1 MRELFFFVI
10 FAAQIQ
16 ITNKMRKVLIII
28 ILLLKLNVYV
38 IGQNGHFYTSEKLS
52 SNQIT
57 NICQDKVGYIWVGT
71 EYGLNKYDGYRFT
84 NYLHDAAQPTSI
96 SSNIISTLFVDSYGN
111 LWVGTQKGLD
121 LYDPVND
128 HFVHIKLEGAKGVPR
143 VNNIVQEND
152 GNLLVGTAGYGLF
165 RLNITSHKS
174 EKLEGYAMGDTN
186 YFSYIMIDSEGA
198 FWKSGHGSKIV
209 RRAPNGKLTEFDSPY
224 GTVTGFVDYE
234 DGVLMVCIHG
244 LLYYRDGQMHT
255 DYFDHSAVSGKDLVF
270 RTAIVDRRG
279 NLYVGT
285 MGNGLCLVPRG
296 ERRLR
301 RYEYQSA
308 SFDLNTTNVWA
319 LFEDNQDNLWVGCQR
334 RGLLLLPQQKPQFQ
348 SWKFADLHMNVGGSL
363 TSLCDG
369 GDGLIWCAVQN
380 NGIYGIDSAGRL
392 VAHPSSPE
400 GTYILYRDKRGNYW
414 VGTNGCVYAY
424 DPYTGNAQLK
434 VSFSNGFIN
443 AMTDDGKGRLFFS
456 LFGEG
461 FCCYDISTGEI
472 RRFSMRDPDG
482 NNGRL
487 HNDWLQ
493 AMYVDS
499 RGKLWLCSASGVN
512 CYDPD
517 ENHFHP
523 YGWEVIL
530 DYHATQSICETSDRH
545 ILFGTATGL
554 YVYDP
559 KKKEAVPFPG
569 AEVLSNKIICGIVED
584 ESGDLWCSTTV
595 GIWHYQ
601 RQKKS
606 FVSYVRGNGL
616 ASHEY
621 ASGVTMH
628 TADDRV
634 WFGFSDGIT
643 SFDPEVL
650 RNNRFKQ
657 GEVHLTGFFIG
668 GNAVNSSTLSDGKQV
683 VNGSPSKA
691 DRFEVSYIDNT
702 FTMEFSTL
710 NFSNAESISY
720 EYRLNGAS
728 DWTHTSDGSNIVSF
742 HHLQPGS
749 YVIEVRAMEN
759 GVYTEPEVYHI
770 IVRAPW
776 YQSSLAYIIY
786 ILALMAIAGF
796 VAWSYRKR
804 AHRQLDEDKMKFL
817 INATHDI
824 RSPLTL
830 IMSPLHKLMKRDLD
844 SDVMEDLKTI
854 EHNASRV
861 QNLVNQILD
870 IRKIDKQQMKLHCQ
884 ETDVV
889 QYVGNVLKSYVYTA
903 KERGINFKYTPEV
916 DKLNV
921 WLDRNGLDKVLDNLL
936 SNAFKYTYDNGEIIV
951 RVSQPDEDTAELQ
964 VIDNGMGIKGDVQ
977 KIFDRF
983 YQGANSRS
991 MHIEGTG
998 IGLNLCKM
1006 IVSMHHGTIEAA
1018 NRQDAQGSIFTVRLP
1033 LGKSHFSKEELFQ
1046 EEEVENKSHRKAQSS
1061 YRILVVDD
1069 DVEIGNY
1076 IIQELGGYYYITAV
1090 TNGRDALH
1098 KLLEGVDTDKQF
1110 DLVVSDVMMPE
1121 MDGFTLLRMIKTNM
1135 NISHI
1140 PVVMLTS
1147 KADVA
1152 NRLEGLEKGADAY
1165 LAKPF
1170 DMDELHMVINNLI
1183 NKNLRLKGKYSGSQ
1197 QQKDKVEDKVVKGN
1211 DEILMERIMKVIN
1224 DHLSDSD
1231 FNVEMLTSEV
1241 GISRAQLHRKMKD
1254 MTGLPVSEFIR
1265 NIRLEQAVRL
1275 LKEQKVNVTQVA
1287 YAVGFSNLAHFS
1299 TVFRKQFGVSPTEFI
1314 EQKTR
1319 SDTN

>member
-1 MRELFFFVI
+1 MKRFLFIITFLQLGI
-10 FAAQIQ
+10 LSWAQS
-16 ITNKMRKVLIII
+16 
-28 ILLLKLNVYV
+28 
-38 IGQNGHFYTSEKLS
+38 GHFYTSEKLS

-57 NICQDKVGYIWVGT
+57 NIRQDKVGYIWVGA

-84 NYLHDAAQPTSI
+84 TYLHEVNRPNTI
-96 SSNIISTLFVDSYGN
+96 SSNIISYLFVDSYGN
-111 LWVGTQKGLD
+111 LWVGTQRGLD
-121 LYDPVND
+121 LYDSVND
-128 HFVHIKLEGAKGVPR
+128 QFLHIKLEGAKDVPR
-143 VNNIVQEND
+143 INHIVQEDEN
-152 GNLLVGTAGYGLF
+152 NLLIGTAGYGLF
-165 RLNITSHKS
+165 RLNINSHKTN
-174 EKLEGYAMGDTN
+174 KLEGYALGDNN
-186 YFSYIMIDSEGA
+186 YFSHIMIDSEGA

-209 RRAPNGKLTEFDSPY
+209 RRSPNGKLSEFESPY
-224 GTVTGFVDYE
+224 GTVTDFVDYE
-234 DGVLMVCIHG
+234 GGVVMVCIHG

-255 DYFDHSAVSGKDLVF
+255 DYFDYSGLSGKDILF
-270 RTAIVDRRG
+270 RTAMIDRRG

-296 ERRLR
+296 ERKLKK
-301 RYEYQSA
+301 YVYQSA

-319 LFEDNQDNLWVGCQR
+319 LFEDNQDNLWVGCQK

-369 GDGLIWCAVQN
+369 GDGIVWCAVQN
-380 NGIYGIDSAGRL
+380 NGIFGIDSEGRI
-392 VAHPSSPE
+392 VSHPSSPE
-400 GTYILYRDKRGNYW
+400 GTYILYRDKKGNYW

-424 DPYTGNAQLK
+424 NPYTGSAQLK

-443 AMTDDGKGRLFFS
+443 AMADDGKGHLFFS

-461 FCCYDISTGEI
+461 FCSYDIASGEV
-472 RRFSMRDPDG
+472 RRFSMHDG
-482 NNGRL
+482 DSKDGRL
-487 HNDWLQ
+487 HNDWLS
-493 AMYVDS
+493 AMYIDS
-499 RGKLWLCSASGVN
+499 RGKLWLCTASGVN
-512 CYDPD
+512 CYDP
-517 ENHFHP
+517 EGNHFHP
-523 YGWEVIL
+523 YGWEVVL
-530 DYHATQSICETSDRH
+530 DYHAIQSICETSDRR

-554 YVYDP
+554 YLYDS
-559 KKKEAVPFPG
+559 KKKEAVPFPE
-569 AEVLSNKIICGIVED
+569 AEALSDKIVCDIVED

-606 FVSYVRGNGL
+606 FVSYIRGNGL
-616 ASHEY
+616 ASQEY
-621 ASGVTMH
+621 VSGVKMH

-643 SFDPEVL
+643 SFEPEAL
-650 RNNRFKQ
+650 RNSHYKQ
-657 GEVHLTGFFIG
+657 GEVQLTGFFIG
-668 GNAVNSSTLSDGKQV
+668 GNAVNASTLSDDRQV
-683 VNGSPSKA
+683 VYGCPSKS
-691 DRFEVSYIDNT
+691 DRFEVSYLDNT

-710 NFSNAESISY
+710 NYSNAESVVY

-728 DWTHTSDGSNIVSF
+728 EWTRTADGSNIVSF

-759 GVYTEPEVYHI
+759 GVYTEPQLYHI
-770 IVRAPW
+770 VVRAPW

-786 ILALMAIAGF
+786 ILAFLAFAGLL
-796 VAWSYRKR
+796 VWNYRKR

-830 IMSPLHKLMKRDLD
+830 IMSPLHKLMKRNFDP
-844 SDVMEDLKTI
+844 DVMDDLKTI

-884 ETDVV
+884 ETDIV

-903 KERGINFKYTPEV
+903 KERGINFTYAPEI
-916 DKLNV
+916 DRLNV
-921 WLDRNGLDKVLDNLL
+921 WLDRNGLDKILDNLL
-936 SNAFKYTYDNGEIIV
+936 SNAFKYTYDNGEITV
-951 RVSQPDEDTAELQ
+951 RIAQPDANTAELQ

-983 YQGANSRS
+983 YQSSATRS

-1033 LGKSHFSKEELFQ
+1033 LGTAHFSREELQQ
-1046 EEEVENKSHRKAQSS
+1046 EEEVENKSHRKAQSN
-1061 YRILVVDD
+1061 YKVLVVDD
-1069 DVEIGNY
+1069 DAEIGNY

-1098 KLLEGVDTDKQF
+1098 KLLEGVDSEKQF

-1197 QQKDKVEDKVVKGN
+1197 QQKDKVEEKVVKGN
-1211 DEILMERIMKVIN
+1211 DEVLMERIMKVIN

-1231 FNVEMLTSEV
+1231 FNVEVLCSEV

-1287 YAVGFSNLAHFS
+1287 YAVGFGNLAHFS
-1299 TVFRKQFGVSPTEFI
+1299 TVFKKQFGVSPTEYI
-1314 EQKTR
+1314 EQKAKSETK
-1319 SDTN
+1319 

>member
-1 MRELFFFVI
+1 M
-10 FAAQIQ
+10 
-16 ITNKMRKVLIII
+16 KKVLIII
-28 ILLLKLNVYV
+28 TLLQMNILTWA
-38 IGQNGHFYTSEKLS
+38 QSGHFYTSEKLS

-84 NYLHDAAQPTSI
+84 NYIHETNNPTTL
-96 SSNIISTLFVDSYGN
+96 SSNIISSLFVDSYGN

-121 LYDPVND
+121 LYDNVND
-128 HFVHIKLEGAKGVPR
+128 EFVHIKLEGAKGVPR
-143 VNNIVQEND
+143 INDITQED
-152 GNLLVGTAGYGLF
+152 ESNLLIGTAGYGLF
-165 RLNITSHKS
+165 RMNINTHKT
-174 EKLEGYAMGDTN
+174 EKLEGYALGDNN
-186 YFSYIMIDSEGA
+186 YFSYIMLDSEGA
-198 FWKSGHGSKIV
+198 FWKSGHGSKV
-209 RRAPNGKLTEFDSPY
+209 ARRTPDGKLTEFESPY

-234 DGVLMVCIHG
+234 GGVVMVCIHG

-255 DYFDHSAVSGKDLVF
+255 DYFDQSALSGKDLLF
-270 RTAIVDRRG
+270 RTAMIDRRG
-279 NLYVGT
+279 NLYIGT
-285 MGNGLCLVPRG
+285 MGNGLCFVPRG
-296 ERRLR
+296 ERQLK
-301 RYEYQSA
+301 RYVYQSA

-319 LFEDNQDNLWVGCQR
+319 LFEDNQDNLWVGCQK

-348 SWKFADLHMNVGGSL
+348 TWKFADLHMNVGGSL
-363 TSLCDG
+363 TSLCDA
-369 GDGLIWCAVQN
+369 GDGLLWCSVQN
-380 NGIYGIDSAGRL
+380 NGIFGIDAEGRI
-392 VAHPSSPE
+392 VAHPSSPV
-400 GTYILYRDKRGNYW
+400 GTYILYRDKKGSYW

-424 DPYTGNAQLK
+424 NPYTGSAQLK

-443 AMTDDGKGRLFFS
+443 AMADDGNGHLFFS

-461 FCCYDISTGEI
+461 FCSYDISTGEV
-472 RRFSMRDPDG
+472 RRFSMRDGDG
-482 NNGRL
+482 KDGRL
-487 HNDWLQ
+487 HNDWVS

-499 RGKLWLCSASGVN
+499 RGKLWLCTASGVN
-512 CYDPD
+512 CYDP
-517 ENHFHP
+517 EGQHFHP
-523 YGWEVIL
+523 YGWEVVL
-530 DYHATQSICETSDRH
+530 DYHAIQSVCETSDRR
-545 ILFGTATGL
+545 ILFGTTTGL
-554 YVYDP
+554 YYYDS

-569 AEVLSNKIICGIVED
+569 AEALSNKIVCDIVED
-584 ESGDLWCSTTV
+584 HSGDLWCSTTV

-601 RQKKS
+601 RQKNS
-606 FVSYVRGNGL
+606 FVSYIRGNGL
-616 ASHEY
+616 ATHEY
-621 ASGVTMH
+621 VSGVKMH

-643 SFDPEVL
+643 SFEPDAL
-650 RNNRFKQ
+650 RNSRYKQ
-657 GEVHLTGFFIG
+657 GEVQLTGFFIG
-668 GNAVNSSTLSDGKQV
+668 GNPVNTSTLSDGSQV
-683 VNGSPSKA
+683 VYGSTSKS

-710 NFSNAESISY
+710 NYSNAESVIY

-728 DWTHTSDGSNIVSF
+728 DWTRTADGSNIVSF

-749 YVIEVRAMEN
+749 YVMEVRAMEN
-759 GVYTEPEVYHI
+759 GVYTESKMYHI
-770 IVRAPW
+770 VVRAPW
-776 YQSSLAYIIY
+776 YLSSLAYIIY
-786 ILALMAIAGF
+786 MFALLALVGF

-804 AHRQLDEDKMKFL
+804 AHQQLDEEKMKFL

-844 SDVMEDLKTI
+844 SDVMDDLKTI

-884 ETDVV
+884 ETDIV

-903 KERGINFKYTPEV
+903 KERGINFTYAPET

-936 SNAFKYTYDNGEIIV
+936 SNAFKYTYDNGEITV
-951 RVSQPDEDTAELQ
+951 RISQPDNKTAELQ

-983 YQGANSRS
+983 YQGATSRS

-1033 LGKSHFSKEELFQ
+1033 LGNEHFSKEELQQ
-1046 EEEVENKSHRKAQSS
+1046 EEEVENRSHRKAQSN
-1061 YRILVVDD
+1061 YRVLIVDD
-1069 DVEIGNY
+1069 DAEIGNY

-1090 TNGRDALH
+1090 TSGRDALH
-1098 KLLEGVDTDKQF
+1098 KLLEGVDTDKQY

-1147 KADVA
+1147 KADVS

-1197 QQKDKVEDKVVKGN
+1197 QQKDKIEDKVVKGN
-1211 DEILMERIMKVIN
+1211 DEVLMERIMKVIN

-1231 FNVEMLTSEV
+1231 FNVEVLTSEV
-1241 GISRAQLHRKMKD
+1241 GISRAQLHRKMKE

-1299 TVFRKQFGVSPTEFI
+1299 TVFRKQFGVSPTEYI
-1314 EQKTR
+1314 EQKAK
-1319 SDTN
+1319 SETN

>member
-1 MRELFFFVI
+1 MKRFLTIATLVFVTI
-10 FAAQIQ
+10 LTWAQS
-16 ITNKMRKVLIII
+16 
-28 ILLLKLNVYV
+28 
-38 IGQNGHFYTSEKLS
+38 GHFYTSEKLS

-84 NYLHDAAQPTSI
+84 NYIHETNDPTAL
-96 SSNIISTLFVDSYGN
+96 SSNIISNLFVDSYGN

-121 LYDPVND
+121 LYDNVND
-128 HFVHIKLEGAKGVPR
+128 EFVHIKLEGAKGVPR
-143 VNNIVQEND
+143 INDIAQEDEN
-152 GNLLVGTAGYGLF
+152 NLLIGTAGYGLF
-165 RLNITSHKS
+165 RLDINTHKT
-174 EKLEGYAMGDTN
+174 EKLEGYAQGDNN

-209 RRAPNGKLTEFDSPY
+209 RRAPDGKLTELDSPY

-234 DGVLMVCIHG
+234 GGVVMVCIHG
-244 LLYYRDGQMHT
+244 LLYYRDGQLYT
-255 DYFDHSAVSGKDLVF
+255 NYFDYSALSGKDLLF
-270 RTAIVDRRG
+270 RTAMIDRRG

-285 MGNGLCLVPRG
+285 MGNGLCYVPRG
-296 ERRLR
+296 ERRLKKFV
-301 RYEYQSA
+301 YQSA

-319 LFEDNQDNLWVGCQR
+319 LFEDNQDNLWVGCQK
-334 RGLLLLPQQKPQFQ
+334 RGLLILPQQKPQFQ

-369 GDGLIWCAVQN
+369 GEGLIWCSVQN
-380 NGIYGIDSAGRL
+380 NGIFGIDRDGRK
-392 VAHPSSPE
+392 VAHPKSPE
-400 GTYILYRDKRGNYW
+400 GTYIIYRDKKGDYW

-443 AMTDDGKGRLFFS
+443 AMTDDGKGHLFFS
-456 LFGEG
+456 VFGEG
-461 FCCYDISTGEI
+461 FCSYDISTGET
-472 RRFSMRDPDG
+472 RRHSMRDG
-482 NNGRL
+482 EGRNGRL
-487 HNDWLQ
+487 HNDWVQ
-493 AMYVDS
+493 AMFVDS
-499 RGKLWLCSASGVN
+499 RGKLWLCTASGVN
-512 CYDPD
+512 CYDPEED
-517 ENHFHP
+517 NFHP
-523 YGWEVIL
+523 YGWEVIH
-530 DYHATQSICETSDRH
+530 DYHAIQCVCETSDHR
-545 ILFGTATGL
+545 ILIGTATGL
-554 YVYDP
+554 YVYDS
-559 KKKEAVPFPG
+559 KKKETVAFPG
-569 AEVLSNKIICGIVED
+569 AEALSNKIVCDIVED
-584 ESGDLWCSTTV
+584 ESGDLWLSTTV

-606 FVSYVRGNGL
+606 FESYLRGNGL
-616 ASHEY
+616 VTQEY
-621 ASGVTMH
+621 VSGAKMH
-628 TADDRV
+628 TSDDRV
-634 WFGFSDGIT
+634 WLGFSDGIT
-643 SFDPEVL
+643 SFEPEAL
-650 RNNRFKQ
+650 RNSRYKQ
-657 GEVHLTGFFIG
+657 GEVQLTGLFIG
-668 GNAVNSSTLSDGKQV
+668 GNAVNAGTLSDGRQV
-683 VNGSPSKA
+683 VYGCPSNS

-710 NFSNAESISY
+710 NYSNAESVIY

-728 DWTHTSDGSNIVSF
+728 EWTRTADGSNAVMF

-749 YVIEVRAMEN
+749 YVMEVRALDN
-759 GVYTEPEVYHI
+759 GIYTEPMMYHI
-770 IVRAPW
+770 VVRAPW

-786 ILALMAIAGF
+786 MIAFLVLAGL
-796 VAWSYRKR
+796 VAWTYRKR

-844 SDVMEDLKTI
+844 SDVMDDLKTI

-884 ETDVV
+884 ETDIV
-889 QYVGNVLKSYVYTA
+889 QYVGNVLKSYAYTA
-903 KERGINFKYTPEV
+903 KERGITFTYAPET

-921 WLDRNGLDKVLDNLL
+921 WLDRSGLDKVVDNLL
-936 SNAFKYTYDNGEIIV
+936 SNAFKYTYDNGEITV
-951 RVSQPDEDTAELQ
+951 RISQPDNKTAELQ

-983 YQGANSRS
+983 YQGATSRS

-1033 LGKSHFSKEELFQ
+1033 LGNEHFSKEELQ
-1046 EEEVENKSHRKAQSS
+1046 KEEEVENKSHRKAQSN
-1061 YRILVVDD
+1061 YRVLVVDD
-1069 DVEIGNY
+1069 DAEIGNY

-1098 KLLEGVDTDKQF
+1098 KLLEGVDAEKQY

-1121 MDGFTLLRMIKTNM
+1121 MDGFTMLRMIKTNM

-1197 QQKDKVEDKVVKGN
+1197 QQKDKIEEKVVKGN
-1211 DEILMERIMKVIN
+1211 DEILMERIMKVVN

-1231 FNVEMLTSEV
+1231 FNVEVLTSEV
-1241 GISRAQLHRKMKD
+1241 GISRAQLHRKMKE

-1275 LKEQKVNVTQVA
+1275 LKEQKINVTQVA

-1299 TVFRKQFGVSPTEFI
+1299 TVFRKQFGVSPTEYI
-1314 EQKTR
+1314 EQKAR
-1319 SDTN
+1319 SETN